1 MVRITGF
8 HPVEKSSILLWAIM
22 EEWFKCWCKCKAV
35 NWVYAGDPMDQTIPD
50 VHGFICFKCGES
62 NEFDGLDLFE
72 DEGRYFKEGLEQP

>member
-1 MVRITGF
+1 MGYI
-8 HPVEKSSILLWAIM
+8 

-50 VHGFICFKCGES
+50 VHGFICFKCDEF

-72 DEGRYFKEGLEQP
+72 DEERYFKKGLENPL